1 MKRDKLFINGSK
13 WFKAD
18 FHLHTQADKEFV
30 LPPDYNTHDFI
41 KDYVARLKIAEIG
54 IGVITNHNKFDTN
67 EFKNLRSAAQQEG
80 IFLLA
85 GIELSVNDGSNGI
98 HTLIVFDYER
108 WVEPDNYI
116 EQFVTAAFEGAHNHG
131 NANAS
136 CKYNLVDLLEK
147 LEEHRKSSR
156 DSFIVMAHIEQGS
169 GFLNEL
175 DGGRIG
181 QLVQNNKLFRQ
192 TVLGFQKL
200 RTSENIPKLQEWYA
214 DHSLPVFVEG
224 SDCKCF
230 DDIGRMGTQK
240 DQNGTEQEKACYL
253 KIGDFNFEA
262 IKYALKDK
270 DFRTSDNP
278 KLLTNSYIKSIKFI
292 GGKYDGQKICFSREM
307 NSIIGIRGSGKSAIL
322 EVLRDSLAIDYGASV
337 ADRDYKGG
345 LLEYTLGG
353 GGKAVVEL
361 QAQDHT
367 YRYEKIYRQSPALY
381 RDDNQMETVS
391 IDTLINKPI
400 YFGQKDLS
408 SSGLDFEAD
417 LVKRLTGSS
426 LEPVRSRIKQKKNE
440 IHTIV
445 AEIRKIKNI
454 EQQKEQTENR
464 KRDIE
469 EKLKIFKEKGIEEKL
484 KKEARFGEDAV
495 RLNNIQERLVSFLTD
510 INTIIGEY
518 ELFFGQSKL
527 ESPENQDLFDKA
539 HVIFEKCRAG
549 FERLKDISKTSQEHN
564 NEFHN
569 IITELNQRK
578 EQLKEEFA
586 KIRREINLPQ
596 INPDDFAKL
605 SAELKTIELK
615 LKEIDRSSQK
625 KEELNKRLQQAL
637 GKLNDQWHNEYTT
650 LRREI
655 DTFNKNSDSLKIDID
670 FKGRADKFKET
681 LKTYFR
687 GTRLNDNHYKKIIE
701 IKEYPDFVEIYN
713 NPDKIKGVL
722 TDTLLSN
729 FNERFDEKLPE
740 LLTYRVE
747 DKFTIK
753 YYDKPLSEHSLG
765 QRASALIL
773 FLLAQKDSGLI
784 IIDQPEDD
792 LDNQT
797 IYKDVIKVLRKLK
810 GTMQFIFATH
820 NANIP
825 VLGDSEQVISCCCED
840 DKFKAEIGS
849 IDNPQI
855 QQKIVEIMEGGEEAF
870 RRRKDIYESWKR

>member
-1 MKRDKLFINGSK
+1 MKSDELFINGSV

-30 LPPDYNTHDFI
+30 LPQDYNKHNFI
-41 KDYVARLKIAEIG
+41 KDYVARLKDAEIG
-54 IGVITNHNKFDTN
+54 VGVITNHNKFDLD
-67 EFKNLRSAAQQEG
+67 EFRNLRKAAQKEE

-85 GIELSVNDGSNGI
+85 GMELSVNDGSNGI
-98 HTLIVFDYER
+98 HTLVVFDSKR
-108 WVEPDNYI
+108 WIDQTNNYI
-116 EQFVTAAFEGAHNHG
+116 EQFITAAFEGIHNRE
-131 NANAS
+131 NANTR
-136 CKYNLVDLLEK
+136 CNYNIDTLLEK
-147 LEEHRKSSR
+147 LDDHRQVGR
-156 DSFIVMAHIEQGS
+156 DSFIIMAHLEETN
-169 GFLNEL
+169 GFKNEL
-175 DGGRIG
+175 NGGRIN
-181 QLVQNNKLFRQ
+181 QLAQNSLFRQ

-200 RTSENIPKLQEWYA
+200 RTYENITKLQEWYA
-214 DHSLPVFVEG
+214 EHSLPVFVEG
-224 SDCKCF
+224 SDCKNL
-230 DDIGRMGTQK
+230 DDIGKMGTQK
-240 DQNGTEQEKACYL
+240 DQDGNEQEKACYL

-262 IKYALKDK
+262 VKYALKDK
-270 DFRTSDNP
+270 DFRTSDKP
-278 KLLTNSYIKSIKFI
+278 KSLTNSYIKSIEFI
-292 GGKYDGQKICFSREM
+292 GGKYDGQKVCFSREM

-337 ADRDYKGG
+337 EDRGYKGR
-345 LLEYTLGG
+345 LLEYTLGS

-367 YRYEKIYRQSPALY
+367 YRYEKIYRQTPALY
-381 RDDNQMETVS
+381 QDDTLMETVT

-417 LVKRLTGSS
+417 LVKRLTGSR
-426 LEPVRSRIKQKKNE
+426 LEPVRSRIERKKNE
-440 IHTIV
+440 IYTII

-454 EQQKEQTENR
+454 EQQKEQIETR
-464 KRDIE
+464 KTNIE
-469 EKLKIFKEKGIEEKL
+469 YKLKIFKEKGIEDKL

-495 RLNNIQERLVSFLTD
+495 RLNNVQERLISFLTD
-510 INTIIGEY
+510 INTVIAEY
-518 ELFFGQSKL
+518 ELFFGQPQLK
-527 ESPENQDLFDKA
+527 SPENQHLFDKA

-549 FERLKDISKTSQEHN
+549 FEQLKKISETAQGHN
-564 NEFHN
+564 NEFRS

-586 KIRREINLPQ
+586 KIRREINEPQ
-596 INPDDFAKL
+596 INPDDFAKH

-625 KEELNKRLQQAL
+625 KEELNQRLQQAL
-637 GKLNDQWHNEYTT
+637 GKLNDQWHSEYTT
-650 LRREI
+650 LKREI
-655 DTFNKNSDSLKIDID
+655 DTFNKNSSSLKIDID
-670 FKGRADKFKET
+670 FKGRTDKFKET
-681 LKTYFR
+681 LKTHFR
-687 GTRLNDNHYKKIIE
+687 GTKLREDHYDKI
-701 IKEYPDFVEIYN
+701 IKEYPDFVEIYKDI
-713 NPDKIKGVL
+713 DKIKKVL
-722 TDTLLSN
+722 TDTLLFN
-729 FNERFDEKLPE
+729 FNERFNDKLPE

-753 YYDKPLSEHSLG
+753 YHDKPLSEHSLG

-797 IYKDVIKVLRKLK
+797 IYEDVIKVLRKLK
-810 GTMQFIFATH
+810 GTIQFIFATH

-825 VLGDSEQVISCCCED
+825 VLGDSEQIISCCCEND
-840 DKFKAEIGS
+840 SFHAEIGS